1 MELLIVAVNIL
12 PLIIIFPFYF
22 YNFYLFAVLIFLLTI
37 CSIRDVKFDFKIIE
51 IIIVIAIIGNLFI
64 DFYYNENK
72 YFYNNLWGR
81 YRLLMGYFHPKEIG
95 QLVGLLVLFQSLN
108 SRKKYITSTFSLFY
122 RLKKLPSH

>member
-81 YRLLMGYFHPKEIG
+81 YRLLMGYFHPKYIG